1 MALTPRDRSLDS
13 TLDVLS
19 GDWYNRAGCRNLL
32 LLAFFI
38 LATVRALAQSE
49 RLSEANQIGW
59 YVYEGDHSVG
69 KKWALHT
76 EYQWRRLD
84 FIRSWQQS
92 LARLGVVYQAMNRV
106 QVSAGYTHLTT
117 FPYGEYP
124 IADQGKANPEHRIY
138 QDASLSDTLGIVG
151 LEHRIR
157 LEQRWLGERAVENGP
172 VSEWA
177 FQNRIR
183 YQLSAAIPLQGATLD
198 DGEFFL
204 SFFDEVFIGFGANV
218 GNNVFNQNR
227 LFGGIG
233 YRFQKHLQV
242 ELGYLY
248 QIVQH
253 AESDPLTEKP
263 VFEYNQGFRLGL
275 SYDLDFAQ

>member
-1 MALTPRDRSLDS
+1 MSPTPCDRSQYS
-13 TLDVLS
+13 TLAVLR
-19 GDWYNRAGCRNLL
+19 DDCRLARRHLL
-32 LLAFFI
+32 LSFLLCLLPTLAF
-38 LATVRALAQSE
+38 AQEE
-49 RLSEANQIGW
+49 RIAEFNRIGW
-59 YVYEGDHSVG
+59 YVYEGDHSIG

-92 LARLGVVYQAMNRV
+92 LARLGVAYKAMDRV
-106 QVSAGYTHLTT
+106 QVSAGYTHLST
-117 FPYGEYP
+117 FPYGDYP

-157 LEQRWLGERAVENGP
+157 LEQRWLGERAEENGP
-172 VSEWA
+172 VTQWDY
-177 FQNRIR
+177 QNRIR

-233 YRFQKHLQV
+233 YRFQKQLRV

-253 AESDPLTEKP
+253 AESDPSTNRP

-275 SYDLDFAQ
+275 SYDLDLTK